1 MKRLG
6 LVVVLLALSMALFAN
21 GAQEQGTKI
30 QPGTRLAAPQEVTV
44 SGTLDVTDEEIT
56 IKTADG
62 TYSLSARGAGL
73 NDYSALDGTQVEING
88 LLTDGM
94 LADCDEDYDG
104 HIFVA
109 EASAN
114 GETYEFSSFAG
125 NRTMLS
131 NRSDRY
137 SQGTMGS
144 TRGSGRPGMTRGSQ
158 PSRSNDYDS
167 VRRTGGNM
175 MYGGS
180 ANQTPRQGQQG
191 YGFNGAI

>member
-30 QPGTRLAAPQEVTV
+30 QPGTHQAAPQEVTV
-44 SGTLDVTDEEIT
+44 SGTLDVSDDGIAIE
-56 IKTADG
+56 TANG
-62 TYSLSARGAGL
+62 SYSLSARGAGL
-73 NDYSALDGTQVEING
+73 NDYSALDGTRIEVSG
-88 LLTDGM
+88 LLNYCES
-94 LADCDEDYDG
+94 ADCDDDHDG

-114 GETYEFSSFAG
+114 GETYEFAATAG

-137 SQGTMGS
+137 SQGNM
-144 TRGSGRPGMTRGSQ
+144 GSGRSGMTRGSQ
-158 PSRSNDYDS
+158 PSRSNGYDS